1 MRQYEVTFVIDP
13 VLPKNEIQDKANV
26 YIDFLK
32 GKECEIVNIDE
43 LGLRQ
48 LAYPIKRRNSGVYYC
63 VEFKNEYG
71 AAIDELEL
79 EMRRDEQLLRFLT
92 VSLDKFGVKYNQD
105 KRDGKIG
112 TVKKKSTED
121 KDGKDNKDGR
131 GRGGNN
137 RGSNGAAKSAA
148 PKTDAKTE
156 APKDAVAKTPAA
168 TPAAEATPAAAA
180 PVAETTTPVA
190 ATPAATPAATSTDA
204 TAKDDLKK
212 VEGVGP
218 KIEQLMNEAG
228 ILTFAQMAAAGPD
241 KMKEILAAAGTRFN
255 RHDPTT
261 WGDQAK
267 MAAEGKWD
275 ELKKWQDEMD
285 GGKATSSDE
294 EE

>member
-71 AAIDELEL
+71 AAIDEMEL

-112 TVKKKSTED
+112 TIKKKSTED
-121 KDGKDNKDGR
+121 KDGKDNRDGR

-148 PKTDAKTE
+148 PKAAAAKPATPAKEEAKTE
-156 APKDAVAKTPAA
+156 KVAAAPKVT
-168 TPAAEATPAAAA
+168 EATP
-180 PVAETTTPVA
+180 VAGTPATPV
-190 ATPAATPAATSTDA
+190 TE
-204 TAKDDLKK
+204 AKDDLKK

-228 ILTFAQMAAAGPD
+228 IVTYAGMAAAGAD
-241 KMKEILAAAGTRFN
+241 KIKEILAAAGTRFN

>member
-13 VLPKNEIQDKANV
+13 VLPKNEIQDKANL

-71 AAIDELEL
+71 AAIDEMEL

-112 TVKKKSTED
+112 TVKKKNTED
-121 KDGKDNKDGR
+121 KEGKDNRDGR
-131 GRGGNN
+131 GRGNN
-137 RGSNGAAKSAA
+137 NNGASKSAPAAAKAA
-148 PKTDAKTE
+148 PKAAAAKT
-156 APKDAVAKTPAA
+156 AA
-168 TPAAEATPAAAA
+168 PAAEAKTETAA
-180 PVAETTTPVA
+180 VA
-190 ATPAATPAATSTDA
+190 ATPAATPAATSTEA

-228 ILTFAQMAAAGPD
+228 ILTYAGMAAAGPD
-241 KMKEILAAAGTRFN
+241 KIKEILAAAGTRFN

>member
-32 GKECEIVNIDE
+32 GKECKIVNIDE

-63 VEFKNEYG
+63 VEFQNDYG
-71 AAIDELEL
+71 AAIDEMEL

-112 TVKKKSTED
+112 TVKKKNTDD
-121 KDGKDNKDGR
+121 KDGKDKKDSR

-137 RGSNGAAKSAA
+137 KGSNGAAKSAA
-148 PKTDAKTE
+148 PKAAAKPAAPAKDAKAAPAPE
-156 APKDAVAKTPAA
+156 AKAESSVAAAAPAAAAA
-168 TPAAEATPAAAA
+168 TPATPAAAD
-180 PVAETTTPVA
+180 
-190 ATPAATPAATSTDA
+190 TSADA

-228 ILTFAQMAAAGPD
+228 IMTYAQMAAAGAG
-241 KMKEILAAAGTRFN
+241 KMKEILTAAGTRFN

>member
-32 GKECEIVNIDE
+32 GKECKIVNIDE

-63 VEFKNEYG
+63 VEFQNDYG
-71 AAIDELEL
+71 AAIDDLEL

-112 TVKKKSTED
+112 TVKKKGSDKDD
-121 KDGKDNKDGR
+121 KDGKNNKDGR

-137 RGSNGAAKSAA
+137 RGSNGAAKSAPKAAAAKSAA
-148 PKTDAKTE
+148 PVK
-156 APKDAVAKTPAA
+156 A
-168 TPAAEATPAAAA
+168 TPATEVKAESSVAAAAPAAAA
-180 PVAETTTPVA
+180 ATPTTTA
-190 ATPAATPAATSTDA
+190 ADTSADT

-228 ILTFAQMAAAGPD
+228 IMTYAQMAAAGAG
-241 KMKEILAAAGTRFN
+241 KMKEILTAAGTRFN